1 MRTRIPDK
9 VDGEL
14 VRALESYRQGLTRF
28 AVWLT
33 RDRAIAED
41 VVQETMLRAWR
52 SRSALRDKDALRA
65 WLFTIV
71 RREHARLYERKQLP
85 VVNVDVFTLDERGD
99 APTSYDEDPQISELR
114 GAILTLSDEYR
125 IPLVMQVLGGFTTA
139 EIAQEM
145 DLTIPAVLTR
155 LFRARNQLRELYG
168 ALPRAPKRDTRPSS
182 TL

>member
-1 MRTRIPDK
+1 
-9 VDGEL
+9 
-14 VRALESYRQGLTRF
+14 
-28 AVWLT
+28 
-33 RDRAIAED
+33 
-41 VVQETMLRAWR
+41 LRAWR
-52 SRSALRDKDALRA
+52 SRSALRDKDSLRA

-85 VVNVDVFTLDERGD
+85 VANVDVFTLDEGDD
-99 APTSYDEDPQISELR
+99 APTSYDADPQISELR

-155 LFRARNQLRELYG
+155 LFRARNQLRELLG
-168 ALPRAPKRDTRPSS
+168 ALPGK
-182 TL
+182 

>member
-1 MRTRIPDK
+1 
-9 VDGEL
+9 
-14 VRALESYRQGLTRF
+14 
-28 AVWLT
+28 
-33 RDRAIAED
+33 
-41 VVQETMLRAWR
+41 MLRAWR
-52 SRSALRDKDALRA
+52 SRSALRDTDVLRA

-85 VVNVDVFTLDERGD
+85 VVNVDVLTLDEGNE
-99 APTSYDEDPQISELR
+99 AATSYDEDLQLSELR
-114 GAILTLSDEYR
+114 GAILKLSDEYR
-125 IPLVMQVLGGFTTA
+125 IPLVMQVIGGFTSA

-168 ALPRAPKRDTRPSS
+168 AGPSDPKRDTGSRS